1 MPRLRKSNLDPTDPK
16 SYCPIAN
23 LTVLSKLLERLIAR
37 QLVDYLNESQ
47 SLPDLQSAYWA
58 KHSTETAVTKVL
70 SDILALDRGDLT
82 MLTLLDL
89 SSAFDSVDH
98 ETLLRRLE
106 ASFGIAGPVL
116 MWFTSYLYGRTHY
129 VRCNRSTSAP
139 VLVICGVPQ
148 GSVLGPILFL
158 VYTAELLRLIERHG
172 LHPPGYAD
180 DTQIYGFC
188 SASSTDS
195 LQERI
200 SACIYDVSLW
210 MSCNRLLLNTSKTE
224 VLWCSTN
231 RRQHQISQCPVHV
244 GEDVTPSTAVRDL
257 GMYIDCDASMKT
269 HVMKTISNC
278 FAALRQIHSVRRSV
292 IRPVLLSLVT
302 SLMISRLD
310 YGNAT
315 LAGLHSA
322 SLPLQ

>member
-1 MPRLRKSNLDPTDPK
+1 MGT
-16 SYCPIAN
+16 
-23 LTVLSKLLERLIAR
+23 
-37 QLVDYLNESQ
+37 
-47 SLPDLQSAYWA
+47 
-58 KHSTETAVTKVL
+58 
-70 SDILALDRGDLT
+70 
-82 MLTLLDL
+82 
-89 SSAFDSVDH
+89 
-98 ETLLRRLE
+98 
-106 ASFGIAGPVL
+106 
-116 MWFTSYLYGRTHY
+116 RTT
-129 VRCNRSTSAP
+129 RRSTVSAP
-139 VLVICGVPQ
+139 RQALTH
-148 GSVLGPILFL
+148 SKSE
-158 VYTAELLRLIERHG
+158 YLRAFMTSR
-172 LHPPGYAD
+172 
-180 DTQIYGFC
+180 
-188 SASSTDS
+188 
-195 LQERI
+195 
-200 SACIYDVSLW
+200 W
-210 MSCNRLLLNTSKTE
+210 MSCNRLQLNPSKTE